1 MQDPFL
7 RSSQALPVESAV
19 AVTPGTAFQ
28 APSGNPTK
36 ATRAILIGGAGTATV
51 TVTMADGSGVTL
63 TFPATACGMLIPI
76 AITAVTAGT
85 ATGIVAFY

>member
-28 APSGNPTK
+28 APSGNTAK
-36 ATRAILIGGAGTATV
+36 ATRAILVGGAGTATV
-51 TVTMADGSGVTL
+51 TMADGSSVTL

-76 AITAVTAGT
+76 AITAVTVGT